1 MISGKNIEIAYEKN
15 IVIKDLDIEI
25 KRGEILTILGTNGCG
40 KSTLLKGIS
49 RVIPYKNGTIS
60 LENEIIHNINSKEFA
75 KRLAFVSQNNE
86 IPEDITVEEFVRYG
100 RTPHKKWYELLNED
114 DEKIVSW
121 AMEICKIEK
130 FSKRKVMSLSGG
142 ERQKV
147 WIAMVLAQKTSV
159 LLLDEPTT
167 YLDICHQFEI
177 MELIKE
183 LNKKLGITIVMV
195 LHDLNQASQYS
206 DRVLVLKDGKK
217 YIEGDTREVGEND
230 LISTQL
236 FAKSKDGFTFEKL
249 SEPKIVAPER
259 YCTAHFRDPKIWG
272 KNGKYYMVLGGKKDN
287 KGRVLF
293 YQSED
298 FKNWKFVNEI
308 YEENMGFMWE
318 CPDFFELDG
327 KSILV
332 FSPQGIGKEGQE
344 HLAGYYMGD
353 FDYETGKLTHKE
365 FQVLDNGFELYAP
378 QTFKDKKGR
387 RIMIAWLVNHHPF
400 PEENWTG
407 MMTLPRELKIIDDKL
422 YMYPVEEFNKY
433 RRNLE
438 IYKKVDTEFQIE
450 ME

>member
-195 LHDLNQASQYS
+195 LHDINLSARYADYIFALRKGKLVSQGSPEDIITSELINDVFGLDCEVIKDPVSYS
-206 DRVLVLKDGKK
+206 PF
-217 YIEGDTREVGEND
+217 I
-230 LISTQL
+230 I
-236 FAKSKDGFTFEKL
+236 
-249 SEPKIVAPER
+249 P
-259 YCTAHFRDPKIWG
+259 
-272 KNGKYYMVLGGKKDN
+272 
-287 KGRVLF
+287 KGRH
-293 YQSED
+293 Y
-298 FKNWKFVNEI
+298 VN
-308 YEENMGFMWE
+308 
-318 CPDFFELDG
+318 
-327 KSILV
+327 V
-332 FSPQGIGKEGQE
+332 
-344 HLAGYYMGD
+344 
-353 FDYETGKLTHKE
+353 
-365 FQVLDNGFELYAP
+365 
-378 QTFKDKKGR
+378 
-387 RIMIAWLVNHHPF
+387 
-400 PEENWTG
+400 
-407 MMTLPRELKIIDDKL
+407 
-422 YMYPVEEFNKY
+422 
-433 RRNLE
+433 
-438 IYKKVDTEFQIE
+438 
-450 ME
+450 

>member
-130 FSKRKVMSLSGG
+130 FSKRKVISLSGG

-217 YIEGDTREVGEND
+217 YIEGDTREVLTKELVREVYKVEAEVEYYNE
-230 LISTQL
+230 LPY
-236 FAKSKDGFTFEKL
+236 FKL
-249 SEPKIVAPER
+249 R
-259 YCTAHFRDPKIWG
+259 G
-272 KNGKYYMVLGGKKDN
+272 L
-287 KGRVLF
+287 L
-293 YQSED
+293 
-298 FKNWKFVNEI
+298 
-308 YEENMGFMWE
+308 
-318 CPDFFELDG
+318 
-327 KSILV
+327 
-332 FSPQGIGKEGQE
+332 
-344 HLAGYYMGD
+344 
-353 FDYETGKLTHKE
+353 
-365 FQVLDNGFELYAP
+365 
-378 QTFKDKKGR
+378 
-387 RIMIAWLVNHHPF
+387 
-400 PEENWTG
+400 
-407 MMTLPRELKIIDDKL
+407 
-422 YMYPVEEFNKY
+422 
-433 RRNLE
+433 
-438 IYKKVDTEFQIE
+438 
-450 ME
+450 

>member
-114 DEKIVSW
+114 DEKIVTW

-167 YLDICHQFEI
+167 YLDICHQLEI

-217 YIEGDTREVGEND
+217 YIEGDTREV
-230 LISTQL
+230 
-236 FAKSKDGFTFEKL
+236 
-249 SEPKIVAPER
+249 
-259 YCTAHFRDPKIWG
+259 
-272 KNGKYYMVLGGKKDN
+272 
-287 KGRVLF
+287 
-293 YQSED
+293 
-298 FKNWKFVNEI
+298 
-308 YEENMGFMWE
+308 
-318 CPDFFELDG
+318 
-327 KSILV
+327 
-332 FSPQGIGKEGQE
+332 
-344 HLAGYYMGD
+344 
-353 FDYETGKLTHKE
+353 LT
-365 FQVLDNGFELYAP
+365 
-378 QTFKDKKGR
+378 
-387 RIMIAWLVNHHPF
+387 
-400 PEENWTG
+400 
-407 MMTLPRELKIIDDKL
+407 RELVREVYKVESEVEYYNELPYFKL
-422 YMYPVEEFNKY
+422 
-433 RRNLE
+433 RGLL
-438 IYKKVDTEFQIE
+438 
-450 ME
+450 

>member
-100 RTPHKKWYELLNED
+100 RTPHTKWYELLNED

-167 YLDICHQFEI
+167 YLAICHQFDI

-183 LNKKLGITIVMV
+183 LNKTSGITIVM
-195 LHDLNQASQYS
+195 Y
-206 DRVLVLKDGKK
+206 
-217 YIEGDTREVGEND
+217 
-230 LISTQL
+230 
-236 FAKSKDGFTFEKL
+236 FT
-249 SEPKIVAPER
+249 I
-259 YCTAHFRDPKIWG
+259 
-272 KNGKYYMVLGGKKDN
+272 
-287 KGRVLF
+287 
-293 YQSED
+293 
-298 FKNWKFVNEI
+298 
-308 YEENMGFMWE
+308 
-318 CPDFFELDG
+318 
-327 KSILV
+327 
-332 FSPQGIGKEGQE
+332 
-344 HLAGYYMGD
+344 
-353 FDYETGKLTHKE
+353 
-365 FQVLDNGFELYAP
+365 
-378 QTFKDKKGR
+378 
-387 RIMIAWLVNHHPF
+387 
-400 PEENWTG
+400 
-407 MMTLPRELKIIDDKL
+407 
-422 YMYPVEEFNKY
+422 
-433 RRNLE
+433 
-438 IYKKVDTEFQIE
+438 
-450 ME
+450 